1 MSTQSILLKDKAH
14 YAKEFEKQ
22 ILWNADRYYMHRFYR
37 LGEDMNFNEAMYYS
51 KMGSFI
57 CTKNCELIDWIKNK
71 LEGKLENCG
80 KKTKEKSI
88 YDLIKMIPQNG
99 GSMTDNF
106 NSIMHW
112 EDAVW

>member
-22 ILWNADRYYMHRFYR
+22 ILWNADRYYMYRFYR
-37 LGEDMNFNEAMYYS
+37 LGEDINFNEAMYYS

-71 LEGKLENCG
+71 MEAKLDVCDKG
-80 KKTKEKSI
+80 KSI
-88 YDLIKMIPQNG
+88 YDLINMIPKTGCSN
-99 GSMTDNF
+99 TDNF
-106 NSIMHW
+106 NNIMHW